1 MTDHPPQLGE
11 IPQRSEL
18 QIPTLSSSEMD
29 SNPSND
35 SIQGAKNAIYDS
47 KILDAQYAANT
58 VQNHPATQNVKQSM
72 SNGSVGPV
80 AESVKDQH
88 AKTRS
93 EFNNL
98 ANSRAPP
105 EQSAATGQPLTRTSP
120 HSFSQLRWDNPRV
133 TAISFISNVLL
144 IFSIRYLPALRWS
157 FKLLSYTLA
166 CTLNH
171 YMQETRADNTRVTV
185 TASLEVAGKLVLN
198 NGLASSFRPKKY
210 YTIPREALEASLED
224 VEQLIN
230 FFVIEFQRILFA
242 ENVTATVAAFFAAF
256 VSYWLI
262 KFTPLWGLS
271 LIATSV
277 IYLTPLIYKTNK
289 EFIDHHLANASELAN
304 SQAQQVKDLTAH
316 HAGRYGETVKQ
327 YAGDYTA
334 KAQSYIG
341 NARGRSTSPEATTS
355 LPANAPVK
363 SEPGDAPAYKPSD
376 FPHAPKQEPVSGAE
390 SHQQQYE
397 KSQFGGQAEAAY

>member
-1 MTDHPPQLGE
+1 M
-11 IPQRSEL
+11 
-18 QIPTLSSSEMD
+18 
-29 SNPSND
+29 
-35 SIQGAKNAIYDS
+35 
-47 KILDAQYAANT
+47 
-58 VQNHPATQNVKQSM
+58 
-72 SNGSVGPV
+72 
-80 AESVKDQH
+80 
-88 AKTRS
+88 
-93 EFNNL
+93 
-98 ANSRAPP
+98 
-105 EQSAATGQPLTRTSP
+105 
-120 HSFSQLRWDNPRV
+120 
-133 TAISFISNVLL
+133 
-144 IFSIRYLPALRWS
+144 
-157 FKLLSYTLA
+157 
-166 CTLNH
+166 
-171 YMQETRADNTRVTV
+171 
-185 TASLEVAGKLVLN
+185 AGKLVLN

-242 ENVTATVAAFFAAF
+242 ENVEATIAAFLAAF

-289 EFIDHHLANASELAN
+289 ELIDHHLSNASQIAN
-304 SQAQQVKDLTAH
+304 QQAQQVRDLTAH

-334 KAQSYIG
+334 KAQNYIG
-341 NARGRSTSPEATTS
+341 SARGRSTSPEATTGM
-355 LPANAPVK
+355 PANAPIK

-376 FPHAPKQEPVSGAE
+376 FPHAPKQDPVPGVE

-397 KSQFGGQAEAAY
+397 KSPFGGQAEAAS

>member
-1 MTDHPPQLGE
+1 MTIG
-11 IPQRSEL
+11 
-18 QIPTLSSSEMD
+18 
-29 SNPSND
+29 
-35 SIQGAKNAIYDS
+35 
-47 KILDAQYAANT
+47 
-58 VQNHPATQNVKQSM
+58 
-72 SNGSVGPV
+72 
-80 AESVKDQH
+80 
-88 AKTRS
+88 
-93 EFNNL
+93 
-98 ANSRAPP
+98 
-105 EQSAATGQPLTRTSP
+105 
-120 HSFSQLRWDNPRV
+120 
-133 TAISFISNVLL
+133 IS
-144 IFSIRYLPALRWS
+144 
-157 FKLLSYTLA
+157 
-166 CTLNH
+166 
-171 YMQETRADNTRVTV
+171 V

-198 NGLASSFRPKKY
+198 NGLASSFRPRKY

-277 IYLTPLIYKTNK
+277 IYLTPLVYKTNK
-289 EFIDHHLANASELAN
+289 EFIDHHLANATEIAN
-304 SQAQQVKDLTAH
+304 SQAQQMKDLTAH

-341 NARGRSTSPEATTS
+341 NARGRSASPEATTS
-355 LPANAPVK
+355 MPANAPLK
-363 SEPGDAPAYKPSD
+363 SEPGDAPAYKSSD

-397 KSQFGGQAEAAY
+397 RSQFGGQAEAAY

>member
-1 MTDHPPQLGE
+1 
-11 IPQRSEL
+11 
-18 QIPTLSSSEMD
+18 MD
-29 SNPSND
+29 SNASND
-35 SIQGAKNAIYDS
+35 SVQGAKNAIYDNA
-47 KILDAQYAANT
+47 LYAANT

-72 SNGSVGPV
+72 SNGPV

-105 EQSAATGQPLTRTSP
+105 EQSAATGQPLTHY
-120 HSFSQLRWDNPRV
+120 HSFFYNLLSWENPRV
-133 TAISFISNVLL
+133 TAISFISTVLL

-157 FKLLSYTLA
+157 FKLLSYCLA
-166 CTLNH
+166 F
-171 YMQETRADNTRVTV
+171 

-198 NGLASSFRPKKY
+198 NGLASSFRPRKY

-224 VEQLIN
+224 FEQLIN

-289 EFIDHHLANASELAN
+289 EFIDHHLANASEIAN
-304 SQAQQVKDLTAH
+304 SQAQQMKDLTAH

-341 NARGRSTSPEATTS
+341 TARGRSASPEANTS
-355 LPANAPVK
+355 MPANAPLK

-376 FPHAPKQEPVSGAE
+376 FPHAPKQEPVSGVE

-397 KSQFGGQAEAAY
+397 KSQFGGQAEPSY